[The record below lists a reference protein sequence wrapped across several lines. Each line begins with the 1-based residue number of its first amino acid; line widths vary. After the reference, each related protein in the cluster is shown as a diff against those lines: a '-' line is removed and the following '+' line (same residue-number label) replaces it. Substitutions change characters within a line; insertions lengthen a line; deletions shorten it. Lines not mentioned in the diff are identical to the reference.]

1 MAAIMTA
8 VILMRTGQFREV
20 GDIED
25 VLVQTG
31 VQAGYKG
38 ACPLSNIMVKAY
50 NAHRASIVKTMRQ
63 VLAMLEHPNETD
75 LSKYTLGSYTNSH
88 VDLQHMQMLVREM
101 KGLFCPNPASAFYID
116 GTLLTDRADV
126 VAKAGELYD
135 SYNNHADLHKALLG
149 ELPMNEF
156 FKQSAE
162 AAGLVAEVTSCNVA
176 HYVDTNVT

>member
-1 MAAIMTA
+1 MAETTTA
-8 VILMRTGQFREV
+8 MMLMMTGQFQEV
-20 GDIED
+20 GDIKD
-25 VLVQTG
+25 VLVKTG
-31 VQAGYKG
+31 VQPGYNS
-38 ACPLSNIMVKAY
+38 ANPVSNIMVKAY

-75 LSKYTLGSYTNSH
+75 LSKYTLGSYANSH
-88 VDLQHMQMLVREM
+88 VDLQHMRMLVREM

-116 GTLLTDRADV
+116 GTLRTDRADV

-135 SYNNHADLHKALLG
+135 SYNNHAAFHKALVG

-156 FKQSAE
+156 FKQSVE
-162 AAGLVAEVTSCNVA
+162 AAGLVAEVTCNVA